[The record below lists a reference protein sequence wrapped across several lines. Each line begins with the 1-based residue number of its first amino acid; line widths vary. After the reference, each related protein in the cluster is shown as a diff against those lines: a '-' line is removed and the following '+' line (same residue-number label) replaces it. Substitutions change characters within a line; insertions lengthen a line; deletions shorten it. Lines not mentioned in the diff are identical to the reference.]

1 MYQPNQTFEAS
12 VFHPAL
18 GNEVAT
24 GTIILDP
31 HTFHFQSES
40 ITLNVPMSRLRV
52 RVGGG
57 EDERIYFQDGESS
70 EWEVFSS
77 DFALLDHPFVP
88 QMRLVRDRLSRSAT
102 KDEVM
107 RRLRIVGYVV
117 AVIVVLVWLA
127 DVAMSLV
134 VDGLVARVPPKWEQE
149 WGAEG
154 VKELRDITPFVENT
168 TRLSGLNSVT
178 APLTNAIVVGTNTLT
193 FFIAEDEEPN
203 ACALPGGYVVVTT
216 GLLELVE
223 RPEELLGVVA
233 HEVAHVKLK
242 HSLRHAIAGSG
253 PFVLFGVLMGAQ
265 GGVVGLLGNATDMV
279 VQSGFSQ
286 EYETEADDEG
296 WRILLAAKVDPR
308 GMAEIFR
315 KLDAYDQKL
324 NPDGDAL
331 QALSTHPAMKER
343 IARLEKKWRKL
354 KKKEGFVDLAPL
366 SPALRAAAGKQ
377 TISP

>member
-1 MYQPNQTFEAS
+1 LYQPNQTFEAS

-18 GNEVAT
+18 GNEVGT
-24 GTIILDP
+24 GMITLDP
-31 HTFHFQSES
+31 STFHFQSET
-40 ITLNVPMSRLRV
+40 ITLNVPMARLRV
-52 RVGGG
+52 RAGAG
-57 EDERIYFQDGESS
+57 EDERIYFQDAEAA
-70 EWEVFSS
+70 EWEVYSS
-77 DFALLDHPFVP
+77 DFALLDHPFIP

-102 KDEVM
+102 KDEVI
-107 RRLRIVGYVV
+107 RRLKIVGYVV
-117 AVIVVLVWLA
+117 AVIVILVWLA
-127 DVAMSLV
+127 DLAMSLA

-149 WGAEG
+149 WGKEG
-154 VKELRDITPFVENT
+154 LKELRDITPFVETN
-168 TRLSGLNSVT
+168 TRLTGLNSVT
-178 APLTNAIVVGTNTLT
+178 APLTNVIVLGTNTLT

-242 HSLRHAIAGSG
+242 HSLRHAIAGAG

-265 GGVVGLLGNATDMV
+265 GGVVGLLGNTTDMV

-296 WRILLAAKVDPR
+296 WRLLLAAKVDPR
-308 GMAEIFR
+308 GMGEIFR
-315 KLDAYDQKL
+315 KIDAYDQKL
-324 NPDGDAL
+324 NPEDEGL

-354 KKKEGFVDLAPL
+354 KKKDGFVDLTPL
-366 SPALRAAAGKQ
+366 APALRVAAGK
-377 TISP
+377 